1 MNRLSKEGHIVE
13 ELNGVRCSIVE
24 KNVSPER
31 VEFLRKL
38 LELNEYIVNVAQTP
52 APAAKPAPKPVAP
65 VIGPDGLPIE
75 VAPLSPQPPPSVAP
89 NTFTVGVTN
98 ISFHPMLAVYERSLY
113 TEAGKPVSIAY
124 WNQEYEISDQLYW
137 ERRKVYR
144 YRRLGRRLA

>member
-31 VEFLRKL
+31 VEFLKNI
-38 LELNEYIVNVAQTP
+38 LEINGHEVIVSQTP
-52 APAAKPAPKPVAP
+52 APPVKKR
-65 VIGPDGLPIE
+65 
-75 VAPLSPQPPPSVAP
+75 VASPHPPPTEGAVKVSPGGTTESREQSSLEGVTSPTPVAP

-113 TEAGKPVSIAY
+113 TETGKPATIAY
-124 WNQEYEISDQLYW
+124 WNQEDEVSGQLYW
-137 ERRKVYR
+137 ERRKV
-144 YRRLGRRLA
+144 

>member
-31 VEFLRKL
+31 VEFLKKL
-38 LELNEYIVNVAQTP
+38 LEYNGCIVNVAQTP
-52 APAAKPAPKPVAP
+52 APAAKPAPKPAAP
-65 VIGPDGLPIE
+65 AVGPDGLPIE
-75 VAPLSPQPPPSVAP
+75 VAPLPPPPVAP

-113 TEAGKPVSIAY
+113 TEAGKPVTIAY
-124 WNQEYEISDQLYW
+124 WNQEHEILDQLYW
-137 ERRKVYR
+137 ERRKV
-144 YRRLGRRLA
+144 